1 LCTSHQKEKLLLPQ
15 VRKLLNEIVS
25 EEAKATF
32 SSFESIVIHRD
43 GTLFDSEQRRIDL
56 ALQDLRSSGIVRS
69 DARYSMLEISK
80 TAPAPGARFPH
91 ERTPV
96 LLRTQRHCFHPS
108 HSKYQLGDFVGAHDF
123 FNLDLDGAAFRI
135 GKRKL
140 EAERREDILS
150 FEEV

>member
-1 LCTSHQKEKLLLPQ
+1 MKERPSCCAHK
-15 VRKLLNEIVS
+15 
-25 EEAKATF
+25 
-32 SSFESIVIHRD
+32 VI
-43 GTLFDSEQRRIDL
+43 
-56 ALQDLRSSGIVRS
+56 
-69 DARYSMLEISK
+69 
-80 TAPAPGARFPH
+80 
-91 ERTPV
+91 
-96 LLRTQRHCFHPS
+96 CFHPS